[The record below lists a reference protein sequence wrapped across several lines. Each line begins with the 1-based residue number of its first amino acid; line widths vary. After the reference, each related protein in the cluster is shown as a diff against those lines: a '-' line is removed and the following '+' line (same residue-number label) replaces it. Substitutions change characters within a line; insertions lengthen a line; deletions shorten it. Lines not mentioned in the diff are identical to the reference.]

1 MNRDDTRSAGT
12 RSFASRLSGMGPRFS
27 RPLLGLAAISFAAG
41 LLSGGA
47 IYLDRSPQPQI
58 HVAGTSAW
66 GPHLVLFVLAVAS
79 VTYLIRRH
87 GLSPTV
93 FLAPVGHGAAQRL
106 TRTVRSI
113 PTHPTALLR
122 LLLAVMPMAV
132 LVYSPYR
139 IGVQILAGLD
149 PNFTAN
155 AWGGPSYPGAM
166 ACHYLDAALLIAV
179 SAYLLHRLLL
189 PAGPGK
195 QADPGPQ
202 R

>member
-1 MNRDDTRSAGT
+1 MNKDTRAEP
-12 RSFASRLSGMGPRFS
+12 RLS

-41 LLSGGA
+41 LISGGV
-47 IYLDRSPQPQI
+47 IYLDRSPQPQA
-58 HVAGTSAW
+58 HVAGTAAW
-66 GPHLVLFVLAVAS
+66 GPHLGLFVLAVAS

-87 GLSPTV
+87 GLPSTAL
-93 FLAPVGHGAAQRL
+93 LAPVSPGAAQRL

-113 PTHPTALLR
+113 PRHPTALLR
-122 LLLAVMPMAV
+122 LLLAVIPLAV

-166 ACHYLDAALLIAV
+166 ACHYLDAALLIAG

-189 PAGPGK
+189 PAEPGK
-195 QADPGPQ
+195 QAAPAAQ